1 MSECPSRFTVAQWK
15 IDDLPALEQVAV
27 GEHIASCPACRAIAE
42 EIDGNMAAY
51 RESADTSRERLA
63 RSLRRERAGAAG
75 DGVNLGLLFRNRI
88 APAIGIAAA
97 VATIAILVADP
108 FDQRGEADE
117 EETTF
122 KGAWSFD
129 AVAMRKG
136 ERFEVENGAV
146 LEEGDAVR
154 FAVTLEGTAYIA
166 LFGVGPEGTVTP
178 YYPESPPKSDPAPM
192 RLDGAGR
199 HELPGSVVLDDA
211 TGAERF
217 FVFRSDEE
225 FDRREVEKELRA
237 SLHKSS
243 PPSMEGLDVEEL
255 AIEKR

>member
-27 GEHIASCPACRAIAE
+27 GEHIASCPACRAIAA

-51 RESADTSRERLA
+51 RESADASRERLA
-63 RSLRRERAGAAG
+63 RSLRRDKAGVAG
-75 DGVNLGLLFRNRI
+75 GGVNLGILFRNRI

-97 VATIAILVADP
+97 LATIAILVADP
-108 FDQRGEADE
+108 FDQRGEADG
-117 EETTF
+117 EETAF

-136 ERFEVENGAV
+136 ERFEVAKGAV
-146 LEEGDAVR
+146 LYEGDAVR
-154 FAVTLEGTAYIA
+154 FAVTVDGTAYIA

-192 RLDGAGR
+192 RLDDAGR
-199 HELPGSVVLDDA
+199 HELPGSVVLDGS
-211 TGAERF
+211 TGTERF

-225 FDRREVEKELRA
+225 FDRREAEKELRA
-237 SLHKSS
+237 SWKEGSS
-243 PPSMEGLDVEEL
+243 PAVEGIDVEEL